1 MRRLQGALTAFAFAA
16 LAAPAAAA
24 EITRV
29 VTSGEPGNPFDI
41 DISIRWDRFQERATI
56 TREMALDT
64 GPGTP
69 GTVVEAEELRFFRSR
84 NALVPRVAIGLW
96 KDLELHA
103 ELPYVLNDDNTWRFG
118 VHYGKPTGGGP
129 FNFSSI
135 ENNGIDPNGTSLS
148 DPSAYPTPPCTDYNP
163 TLAGTQCPLFPVA
176 PTTTVYH
183 GGRAG
188 DFKAGLAWGIFND
201 QKDDTKPFWLV
212 GMDVTFPTATAN
224 DPFKDRTRDTWS
236 SPYAVPAKPGP
247 FGERIWKWDVYTA
260 LSRRM
265 GYIDPYVKAHA
276 TGMFKS
282 SSTYSNCKHAAEMSD
297 PSVPLKQMNSNAPAN
312 CATWGSD
319 AEAKLPWVAGLTVG
333 TEVVPYENP
342 AELQRVSL
350 DVRLFAD
357 YTSSHRFF
365 NELTDA
371 TGKILMTE
379 GYLTMGGLFGVY
391 LRASKYVS
399 LQATASLATRTSH
412 YLTGE
417 SLGRTS
423 GSVPAGDLS
432 GVTLNP
438 DVNPNF
444 DWRYDAPGR
453 RFRITEVSL
462 FELGFAGVLQ
472 F

>member
-29 VTSGEPGNPFDI
+29 ATSGEPGNPFDI

-56 TREMALDT
+56 NRDPTA
-64 GPGTP
+64 TP
-69 GTVVEAEELRFFRSR
+69 GGTTVLGDELRFVRAQ

-103 ELPYVLNDDNTWRFG
+103 ELPYVLNDDRTWRFG
-118 VHYGKPTGGGP
+118 LRYDKPTGGVAGSS
-129 FNFSSI
+129 SSI
-135 ENNGIDPNGTSLS
+135 ENNFIDADGLTSMAGGT
-148 DPSAYPTPPCTDYNP
+148 CNP
-163 TLAGTQCPLFPVA
+163 GPCPLFPVA

-201 QKDDTKPFWLV
+201 KKDDTKPFWLV
-212 GMDVTFPTATAN
+212 GMDVTFPTATAYE
-224 DPFKDRTRDTWS
+224 PAKDRTPDTWA
-236 SPYAVPAKPGP
+236 SPNRLPAKPGP
-247 FGERIWKWDVYTA
+247 LGERIWKWDVYTA

-276 TGMFKS
+276 TAMFKS
-282 SSTYSNCKHAAEMSD
+282 SSTYSNCKYAAQMEAAI
-297 PSVPLKQMNSNAPAN
+297 PKQMNSRAVEN
-312 CATWGSD
+312 CALWGSD
-319 AEAKLPWVAGLTVG
+319 AGAKLPWVAGLTVG
-333 TEVVPYENP
+333 TEVVPYEDP
-342 AELQRVSL
+342 RELQRIAL
-350 DVRLFAD
+350 DVRLFGD

-371 TGKILMTE
+371 TGKLHMTE
-379 GYLTMGGLFGVY
+379 GYLTMGALFGLY

-399 LQATASLATRTSH
+399 LQATASLATRSSH

-417 SLGRTS
+417 SLGRN
-423 GSVPAGDLS
+423 GSWPALDSTGNGLTAD
-432 GVTLNP
+432 P
-438 DVNPNF
+438 AAMNPNF

-453 RFRITEVSL
+453 RFRISEVSL

>member
-16 LAAPAAAA
+16 LAVPAAAA

-29 VTSGEPGNPFDI
+29 ATSGEPGNPFDI

-56 TREMALDT
+56 TRETAAGGSIIDSRL
-64 GPGTP
+64 
-69 GTVVEAEELRFFRSR
+69 LRFVESR

-135 ENNGIDPNGTSLS
+135 ENNGIDADGKTCADQDL
-148 DPSAYPTPPCTDYNP
+148 TR
-163 TLAGTQCPLFPVA
+163 AGVQCPLFPVA

-188 DFKAGLAWGIFND
+188 DFKAGLTWGIFND

-212 GMDVTFPTATAN
+212 GMDITFPTATAYE
-224 DPFKDRTRDTWS
+224 PAKDRGTDWS

-276 TGMFKS
+276 TAMFKS
-282 SSTYSNCKHAAEMSD
+282 SSTYSNCKYATEMTD
-297 PSVPLKQMNSNAPAN
+297 TTNPLLPVKQMNSNAPAN

-399 LQATASLATRTSH
+399 LQATASLATRSSH

-432 GVTLNP
+432 GVTPNP